1 MIEQVFKDWKQDD
14 AELLSIDTRNSR
26 YEPIDT
32 AAAAAQAKQILGIEA
47 SQTSGYIIPL
57 FTENNRNPSREY
69 VIYKPDRE
77 AIRWYDTGFGI
88 SGTERTA
95 SCEKLDD
102 TIIGHRL
109 RFWLPEN
116 QPSVDIPFDEG
127 DLPKGQVEPS
137 DELSASEQETFF
149 DTLRGFVKSEMKTRK
164 EANWEAYQDLGFEK
178 ARQRGK
184 VSGPFLLIT
193 SRTGNNGK
201 PAYQFQMEV
210 DDDDEPVNLRSDEGL
225 FEENLC
231 IADIQAETDEFPI
244 EVELIKVGD
253 SKLVLQPMWGQVSDI
268 SVVEKHLE
276 SDEVEL
282 WLHDLLNPIPYDR
295 RLSAINQVK
304 TNHKKR
310 DLLTGGRPVSFSDGK
325 HAIVGLDI
333 ELNSRQQLAVAW
345 AESADDV
352 VCIHGPPGTGKTR
365 TLTAYVRQAV
375 ARGQSVLVTAHSNQA
390 VDNLLVGDSTRD
402 DPEDDTL
409 HAMAQATDS
418 ISIARAGNNSRNDV
432 VQRYYQGKPT
442 SGADV
447 VASTTSGAA
456 QFDADTFDVAVVDE
470 ATQASRPA
478 TSIALNCSKK
488 LVLAGDHKQLPP
500 FCADETMQE
509 EDIHISLFEYLLN
522 RYGNDI
528 SVLLPKQYRMNEE
541 IAAFPNK
548 AFYDGAL
555 ETADRN
561 KNWTVEGLKPIVGV
575 DIVGSERRQSHG
587 NSMFNIEESEA
598 VAKQVKL
605 LLQSGLDPEDIGIIT
620 AYTGQIGKIH
630 SQLHQLDID
639 QPKRI
644 TIDTVDSFQGGER
657 EAIIV
662 SFVRSN
668 EKGHSGFLEFPE
680 EGPRRLNVAL
690 TRARKRLVL
699 IGDWDTLG
707 TVAPHRSPEES
718 CAHHYAN
725 LAEHLNDGDRMLSQK

>member
-1 MIEQVFKDWKQDD
+1 VDV
-14 AELLSIDTRNSR
+14 
-26 YEPIDT
+26 
-32 AAAAAQAKQILGIEA
+32 AAAAEQAKQILDIES

-57 FTENNRNPSREY
+57 STENNRNPSREY

-77 AIRWYDTGFGI
+77 AIRWYDTGFGL
-88 SGTERTA
+88 SGAERTA
-95 SCEKLDD
+95 SCEKIDD

-116 QPSVDIPFDEG
+116 QPSVDLPFDEA
-127 DLPKGQVEPS
+127 DLPSSQVVPS
-137 DELSASEQETFF
+137 DELSASEEEAFF
-149 DTLRGFVKSEMKTRK
+149 DTLRGFVKNEMETQK
-164 EANWEAYQDLGFEK
+164 EANWEKYRDFGLEK
-178 ARQRGK
+178 AIHREK
-184 VSGPFLLIT
+184 VSGPFFLIT
-193 SRTGNNGK
+193 SKTGDNGK
-201 PAYQFQMEV
+201 PAYLFQMEA
-210 DDDDEPVNLRSDEGL
+210 DDDDEPINLRSDEGL
-225 FEENLC
+225 FEGNLC
-231 IADIQAETDEFPI
+231 IADIQADTDEFPI
-244 EVELIKVGD
+244 EVELVKVGD
-253 SKLVLQPMWGQVSDI
+253 SKLVLQPAWDQIPDAG
-268 SVVEKHLE
+268 VVEKHLR

-304 TNHKKR
+304 ANEMKR
-310 DLLTGGRPVSFSDGK
+310 DLLTGGRHVSFDDGK

-333 ELNSRQQLAVAW
+333 NLNTRQQLAVAW
-345 AESADDV
+345 AEGANDA

-409 HAMAQATDS
+409 HAMAQADES
-418 ISIARAGNNSRNDV
+418 FSIARAGSNSRNGV

-442 SGADV
+442 GSVDV

-456 QFDADTFDVAVVDE
+456 QFDPNTFDVAVVDE

-478 TSIALNCSKK
+478 TSIALNCAKK

-522 RYGNDI
+522 RYGDDI
-528 SVLLPKQYRMNEE
+528 SVILPKQYRMNKE
-541 IAAFPNK
+541 IAAFPNE
-548 AFYDGAL
+548 AFYGGELKNAK
-555 ETADRN
+555 RN
-561 KNWTVEGLKPIVGV
+561 KNWTIDNLKPIMGV
-575 DIVGSERRQSHG
+575 DIAGSERRQSHG
-587 NSMFNIEESEA
+587 NSLYNIKEAEA
-598 VAKQVKL
+598 VAKQVKQ
-605 LLQSGLDPEDIGIIT
+605 LLQNGLDPEDIGVIT
-620 AYTGQIGKIH
+620 AYNGQIGKIN
-630 SQLHQLDID
+630 SQLHQLEID
-639 QPKRI
+639 KPKRI

-668 EKGHSGFLEFPE
+668 SKGHSGFLEFPE

-690 TRARKRLVL
+690 TRAQKRLVL
-699 IGDWDTLG
+699 VGNWETLG
-707 TVAPHRSPEES
+707 TIAPHRSPEES
-718 CAHHYAN
+718 CAHHYEN
-725 LAEHLNDGDRMLSQK
+725 LADHLNNQNRMLSQK